1 MATAAPELYEELSD
15 SKLVIFKGDLNY
27 RKLVGDLDWPVQT
40 SLSKALRGFRPA
52 PLVALR
58 TLVRGKGILAKRLNS
73 DNPNSILRYYKY
85 RFYCRKLKLWWGCER
100 ARRKRLQRTTRGGC
114 RSANGRWCSFATRS
128 EDED

>member
-58 TLVRGKGILAKRLNS
+58 TVVRGKGILAK
-73 DNPNSILRYYKY
+73 ILRYYKY
-85 RFYCRKLKLWWGCER
+85 RFYCRKLKWWWGCER
-100 ARRKRLQRTTRGGC
+100 ARWKRLQRTTRGGC

-128 EDED
+128 ED